1 MFLCIADSDS
11 IPDDIDKRMDASK
24 IILCVADLGCVGDAV
39 LFKLSN
45 LAAQGCCVLFDN
57 VTAAT
62 LTLRE
67 PSSFSIDC
75 STGGPLFV
83 NSVLS
88 TQIGGVYLAKHIFNR
103 LHLKQATEA
112 GSVLFSGDYAFSQA
126 ENNRTSDTTKRL
138 LKLFSLNAHDTEL
151 RELEDLFKQD
161 KNHDVHVV

>member
-1 MFLCIADSDS
+1 M
-11 IPDDIDKRMDASK
+11 
-24 IILCVADLGCVGDAV
+24 
-39 LFKLSN
+39 
-45 LAAQGCCVLFDN
+45 
-57 VTAAT
+57 TAAT

-88 TQIGGVYLAKHIFNR
+88 TQIGGVYLVTHIFNR

-112 GSVLFSGDYAFSQA
+112 GFVLFSGDYAFSQA

-151 RELEDLFKQD
+151 RYWQESFKQD
-161 KNHDVHVV
+161 TNLDVHVV